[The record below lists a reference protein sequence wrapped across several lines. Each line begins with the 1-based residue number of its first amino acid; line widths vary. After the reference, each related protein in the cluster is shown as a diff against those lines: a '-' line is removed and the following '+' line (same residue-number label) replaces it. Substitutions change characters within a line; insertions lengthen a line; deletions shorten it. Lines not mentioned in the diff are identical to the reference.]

1 MSWTLK
7 TKLDALVAA
16 EKDVIKKGILT
27 TLQLE
32 INRINV

>member
-7 TKLDALVAA
+7 TKLDKLVET
-16 EKDVIKKGILT
+16 EKDAIKKGVLT

-32 INRINV
+32 INRIAI